1 MNKCFIFRDYTDST
15 FYPLLVSIDRN
26 TGEICVNA
34 DDIEDILPLS
44 GEDILK
50 LMVDF
55 NRHIYV
61 DALLRVLKSKPELRN
76 HPFRDW
82 FEFQILPRIIDEFNN
97 FTPNDALYE
106 IHDLLEEIKDL
117 INEQR

>member
-1 MNKCFIFRDYTDST
+1 MDKTFIFRDYTNNA
-15 FYPLLVSIDRN
+15 FYPLLVNIDRN
-26 TGEICVNA
+26 TGVILVDAYDAGAILGLSE
-34 DDIEDILPLS
+34 EDIQNLAKNGPFIDAESL
-44 GEDILK
+44 LK
-50 LMVDF
+50 L
-55 NRHIYV
+55 
-61 DALLRVLKSKPELRN
+61 LKSKPEPRQ
-76 HPFRDW
+76 HTFRDW